1 MPADVVKHEEPSA
14 DGRRRKGQ
22 QRRRLILE
30 ATMRMIEREG
40 VAGVTQRAVAKEAGI
55 PPSAVMYYFPTIG
68 QLLHAALA
76 ACNDSYIDRLRQ
88 IPAGDQALDELASLI
103 ADAGAGNRA
112 QTAAEYELFLL
123 AAREPDL
130 RPEIN
135 RWWQA
140 VDSCLT
146 DLVADPVQRQGVAAA
161 VDGLFVHCL
170 CAQNPPGAAEIR
182 NILRQLVAPQ

>member
-1 MPADVVKHEEPSA
+1 
-14 DGRRRKGQ
+14 
-22 QRRRLILE
+22 
-30 ATMRMIEREG
+30 MRMIEREG
-40 VAGVTQRAVAKEAGI
+40 VTGVTQRAVAEEAGI
-55 PPSAVMYYFPTIG
+55 PPSAVTYYFPTID

-76 ACNDSYIDRLRQ
+76 ACNDSYIDQLRR
-88 IPAGDQALDELASLI
+88 IPSGDQTLDELASLI
-103 ADAGAGNRA
+103 ADAGVGNRA

-140 VDSCLT
+140 IDSCLV
-146 DLVADPVQRQGVAAA
+146 DLVTDSIQRQGIAAA

-170 CAQNPPGAAEIR
+170 CADNPPGATEIR
-182 NILRQLVAPQ
+182 NILRQLVASQQ